1 MTDRHGPIT
10 GGNPVAGLTQR
21 RRERGLPVGGEEM
34 PASRIG
40 ESFDYGEEL
49 TAEMNRRRINALRTG
64 EAPRGGGHSEL
75 PGEARNAGH
84 SDLFKSDQGYKLRRK
99 DG

>member
-1 MTDRHGPIT
+1 MSDRHGPIA
-10 GGNPVAGLTQR
+10 GGDPVAGLRQR
-21 RRERGLPVGGEEM
+21 RQERGLPTGGEGM
-34 PASRIG
+34 PLARFG
-40 ESFDYGEEL
+40 EAFDHGEEL
-49 TAEMNRRRINALRTG
+49 TAEENRRRINALRAG
-64 EAPRGGGHSEL
+64 EGPKGGGHSEL